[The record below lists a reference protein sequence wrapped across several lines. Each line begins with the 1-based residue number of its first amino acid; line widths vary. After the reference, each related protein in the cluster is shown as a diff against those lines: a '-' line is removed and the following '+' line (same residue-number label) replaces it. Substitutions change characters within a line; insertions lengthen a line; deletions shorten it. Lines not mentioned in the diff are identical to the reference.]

1 MKVPLPFLF
10 VVMLL
15 ILSSCTKQQLEEEY
29 PTKYPETPTN
39 GSWEEFK
46 P

>member
-1 MKVPLPFLF
+1 MNIPLIILCLAVTSCSPKPE
-10 VVMLL
+10 L
-15 ILSSCTKQQLEEEY
+15 IQDY
-29 PTKYPETPTN
+29 PTNYPETPTN

>member
-1 MKVPLPFLF
+1 MNALTIS
-10 VVMLL
+10 
-15 ILSSCTKQQLEEEY
+15 ILCLALASCSKPEITQDY
-29 PTKYPETPTN
+29 PTKYPEVPTN

>member
-1 MKVPLPFLF
+1 MK
-10 VVMLL
+10 LL
-15 ILSSCTKQQLEEEY
+15 AIFILCLVLASCSKPELTQDY

>member
-1 MKVPLPFLF
+1 MRFIGLA
-10 VVMLL
+10 L
-15 ILSSCTKQQLEEEY
+15 ISLALASCYPKPEITQEY

>member
-1 MKVPLPFLF
+1 MRFISLA
-10 VVMLL
+10 L
-15 ILSSCTKQQLEEEY
+15 ILLALASCSKPEEVSEY
-29 PTKYPETPTN
+29 PTKYPEVPTN

>member
-1 MKVPLPFLF
+1 MPIIFFFIFLT
-10 VVMLL
+10 LA
-15 ILSSCTKQQLEEEY
+15 SCSQKSEITQDY

>member
-1 MKVPLPFLF
+1 MNI
-10 VVMLL
+10 LL
-15 ILSSCTKQQLEEEY
+15 VILCLALASCSKPEEASEY
-29 PTKYPETPTN
+29 PTKYPEVPTN

>member
-1 MKVPLPFLF
+1 MRFISLALICLALASCSKPEVP
-10 VVMLL
+10 
-15 ILSSCTKQQLEEEY
+15 SEY